1 MSQGMR
7 NIRHLVVDDLVV
19 ARAKAGLSILSDVLI
34 HKLIKSKA
42 MLNSRRFKYFFIEN
56 ENFYFV

>member
-1 MSQGMR
+1 MLQGIR
-7 NIRHLVVDDLVV
+7 NIPHLVVDNLVI
-19 ARAKAGLSILSDVLI
+19 AKAKAGLSILSDVLI

-42 MLNSRRFKYFFIEN
+42 LVNSIRFKYLFIEN